1 MKNNAPRFAGAILA
15 AFAIVAATPAMA
27 AIPIDNWTAASG
39 AKVYFVASP
48 GLPILDLQISF
59 PAGSAFDPP
68 GKEGLAAMVTG
79 TLDLGAGSL
88 DENAIAEKL
97 ADLGARL
104 GGGASSDRAGV
115 SLRTLSDLPTRNAAL
130 ALLKSVIT
138 QPVFPAAVI
147 AREKARGIAGLQDSL
162 TRPDTLAARA
172 FDQALYGNHPYG
184 RQTTVASLTAIGRDD
199 LVTFHRER
207 FTAPAAVVTI
217 VGAVT
222 AAEARVIADDLTAGL
237 PRTQA
242 AMSLPPVARPAAQTI
257 PVAHPATQAH
267 VLIGTPAMRRG
278 DPDYFP
284 LYVGN
289 YVLGGGGFVSRLT
302 QEIRDKRGLA
312 YSVYSYFNPQK
323 ELGPFQIGLQTKAE
337 QADEAIALVRQTLD
351 DFLRDGPTE
360 AEVAAA
366 KANLIGGFPLRLD
379 SNRKILDNV
388 AVIAGYGLPLDWLDT
403 YRERVAAVTVDD
415 IRAAF
420 ARRVKPEHLITVRTT
435 RDAGG

>member
-1 MKNNAPRFAGAILA
+1 
-15 AFAIVAATPAMA
+15 
-27 AIPIDNWTAASG
+27 
-39 AKVYFVASP
+39 
-48 GLPILDLQISF
+48 
-59 PAGSAFDPP
+59 
-68 GKEGLAAMVTG
+68 MVTG

-184 RQTTVASLTAIGRDD
+184 RQTTVASLTAISRDD

-222 AAEARVIADDLTAGL
+222 VAEARVIADDLTAGL

-242 AMSLPPVARPAAQTI
+242 AM
-257 PVAHPATQAH
+257 
-267 VLIGTPAMRRG
+267 
-278 DPDYFP
+278 
-284 LYVGN
+284 
-289 YVLGGGGFVSRLT
+289 
-302 QEIRDKRGLA
+302 
-312 YSVYSYFNPQK
+312 
-323 ELGPFQIGLQTKAE
+323 
-337 QADEAIALVRQTLD
+337 
-351 DFLRDGPTE
+351 
-360 AEVAAA
+360 
-366 KANLIGGFPLRLD
+366 
-379 SNRKILDNV
+379 
-388 AVIAGYGLPLDWLDT
+388 
-403 YRERVAAVTVDD
+403 
-415 IRAAF
+415 
-420 ARRVKPEHLITVRTT
+420 
-435 RDAGG
+435 

>member
-1 MKNNAPRFAGAILA
+1 MNSTAPRFAGALVA
-15 AFAIVAATPAMA
+15 AFAFAAAAPVGA
-27 AIPIDNWTAASG
+27 AIPIDNWTAATG

-48 GLPILDLQISF
+48 GLPILDLQIAF

-68 GKEGLAAMVTG
+68 GKEGLAGMVTG
-79 TLDLGAGSL
+79 TLDLGAGNL

-104 GGGASSDRAGV
+104 GGSASSDRASV

-130 ALLKSVIT
+130 ALLKAVIT
-138 QPVFPAAVI
+138 QPAFPAAVV
-147 AREKARGIAGLQDSL
+147 AREKARAVAGLQDAL

-184 RQTTVASLTAIGRDD
+184 RQTSVESLNAIGRDD
-199 LVTFHRER
+199 LIAFHRER

-237 PRTQA
+237 PRTQP
-242 AMSLPPVARPAAQTI
+242 AMSLPPVALPAAQTI
-257 PVAHPATQAH
+257 PVPHPATQAH

-302 QEIRDKRGLA
+302 NEIRDKRGLA

-323 ELGPFQIGLQTKAE
+323 ELGPMQIGLQTKAE

-351 DFLRDGPTE
+351 DFLRNGPTE
-360 AEVAAA
+360 TELAAA
-366 KANLIGGFPLRLD
+366 KANLVGGFPLRLD

-403 YRERVAAVTVDD
+403 YRDRVAAVTIDD

-420 ARRVKPEHLITVRTT
+420 ARRIKPEHLITVRTT

>member
-1 MKNNAPRFAGAILA
+1 MMSRFPRCLATLAATLSFAGAA
-15 AFAIVAATPAMA
+15 PAGA
-27 AIPIDNWTAASG
+27 AIAIDHWTAASG
-39 AKVYFVASP
+39 ARVYFVASP
-48 GLPILDLQISF
+48 DLPILDLQVSF

-68 GKEGLAAMVTG
+68 GKEGLAAMATG
-79 TLDLGAGSL
+79 LLDLGAGSL

-104 GGGASSDRAGV
+104 GGAASSDRAGV
-115 SLRTLSDLPTRNAAL
+115 SLRTLADPPTRAAAL
-130 ALLKSVIT
+130 ALLKSVLT
-138 QPVFPAAVI
+138 QPAFPAAVVE
-147 AREKARGIAGLQDSL
+147 REKARAIAGLQDSL
-162 TRPDTLAARA
+162 TRPDTLASRA
-172 FDQALYGNHPYG
+172 FDQALYGKHPYG
-184 RQTTVASLTAIGRDD
+184 RQTTVQSLAAIGRDD
-199 LVTFHRER
+199 LLAFHRER
-207 FTAPAAVVTI
+207 FAAPAAVVTV

-222 AAEARVIADDLTAGL
+222 AGEARAIADELTAGL
-237 PRTQA
+237 PRTKPSMA
-242 AMSLPPVARPAAQTI
+242 LPPVALPAAQTI

-267 VLIGTPAMRRG
+267 ILIGTPAMRRG

-302 QEIRDKRGLA
+302 QEIRDRRGLA

-323 ELGPFQIGLQTKAE
+323 ELGPLQIGLQTKAE
-337 QADEAIALVRQTLD
+337 QADEAIALVRSTLE

-388 AVIAGYGLPLDWLDT
+388 AVIAGYGLPLDWLDS
-403 YRERVAAVTVDD
+403 YRDRVAAVTVDE

-420 ARRVKPEHLITVRTT
+420 ARRIKPEHLVTVRTV
-435 RDAGG
+435 RESGG